1 MGGGANRGLEGRTQN
16 KLQSEWNKVKESREA
31 KVNREKE
38 IGKRSKEKYCI
49 LDRLIQQADDSL
61 TTDKQHFPKF

>member
-1 MGGGANRGLEGRTQN
+1 MGGGAYRGLEGRTQN
-16 KLQSEWNKVKESREA
+16 KLRSEWNKVKESREA

-38 IGKRSKEKYCI
+38 IDKRSQEKYCI

-61 TTDKQHFPKF
+61 TTD